1 MNYTGLKNVESHLR
15 GLTRL
20 IFLPLLFHPIK
31 HYLCSFGYYHFTTL
45 VLPRNL
51 YLRKDRNYHNISYNI
66 EKWNELS
73 NFHWTSLMKIRIIYV
88 EFFLYF
94 EHHRTWYHHRSFD
107 FIISDPIFN
116 NKQTIDLER
125 NSSSEFYQKIFVNHR
140 SVYNFWTNYST
151 RKVPRILSRLPLE
164 QIPLERFDN
173 WRRETA
179 STDVIGHRVKVS

>member
-73 NFHWTSLMKIRIIYV
+73 NFHRTSLMKIRIIYV
-88 EFFLYF
+88 EFFYILNTIERDTKLWFHYLGSI
-94 EHHRTWYHHRSFD
+94 YNP
-107 FIISDPIFN
+107 ISN

-164 QIPLERFDN
+164 QIDERFDN